1 MRLGGRGAVGRFA
14 LTSILVLF
22 AAVAVVPTG
31 KAAVGEVKIAVAA
44 FVHGV
49 RLLRLKVVCGWPE
62 AARPLTEAPG
72 GSCRALRP
80 LILMGMAP

>member
-14 LTSILVLF
+14 LTSNLVFF

-31 KAAVGEVKIAVAA
+31 RAAVGEVKIAVAA

-49 RLLRLKVVCGWPE
+49 RLLRLKVV
-62 AARPLTEAPG
+62 
-72 GSCRALRP
+72 
-80 LILMGMAP
+80 